1 MTLRNFL
8 KLHKDG
14 CAGGCISIHQLPYN
28 YGKSGYGATYFEE
41 ENQDAIINS
50 DVFKKIA
57 NRPVD
62 HFNIIGGGMYRV
74 ELCIYLKERP

>member
-1 MTLRNFL
+1 MTLRNFF
-8 KLHKDG
+8 KMHRGG
-14 CAGGCISIHQLPYN
+14 CAMGCVSVHQMPYSCEN
-28 YGKSGYGATYFEE
+28 RSYQETYFEE
-41 ENQDAIINS
+41 ENQETIINS